1 MATNREDLLKL
12 LEQLPDDQL
21 GAIARMVRRKLGQSK
36 VSSRSVM
43 DFAGI
48 WSDLTDDE
56 LDAVLGPY
64 RSREDWPERAV
75 SG

>member
-1 MATNREDLLKL
+1 MATDREDLLRL

-21 GAIARMVRRKLGQSK
+21 DAIARVIRRKLGKREGSH
-36 VSSRSVM
+36 RSVM

-48 WSDLTDDE
+48 WSDLTDEE
-56 LDAVLGPY
+56 LEAVLEPY
-64 RSREDWPERAV
+64 RNREDLPERAV